1 MFQKTISMALASAV
15 ILTATSGVAFADI
28 KKGQKYYLKE
38 CKDCHGNGTKGAAML
53 ERAEWNEMFA
63 NGAKEMIRVHEESNN
78 EKAKKYINSDKFKEH
93 AEDLRDFLQEYGSDT
108 GNVPACG

>member
-1 MFQKTISMALASAV
+1 MFQKTVSMALASVV
-15 ILTATSGVAFADI
+15 IFSATSGVAFADI

-38 CKDCHGNGTKGAAML
+38 CKDCHGNGTKGAAMK
-53 ERAEWNEMFA
+53 ERAEWKEMFA
-63 NGAKEMIRVHEESNN
+63 NDAKEMKTVHDESGN

-93 AEDLRDFLQEYGSDT
+93 ADDLRDFLQEYGSDT